1 MTRHLTA
8 SEKHQTMTR
17 LMATTQGRRRIAA
30 SVVGP
35 LRKIRDYTAV
45 GRRALQIDEL
55 PDGALPIYDIDPDVG
70 AFFVNEEAMLIQS
83 IQKTN
88 RITVPMYT
96 LTAYPTIQIQSIKER
111 RFDVM
116 KRITEKAKSQ
126 LFRAEDQATFGTLSA
141 AAALNTNISVSAANF
156 SMDTMAD
163 AYSFVE
169 ANDLRVDKVF
179 INPRNAPVFRTA
191 GRDFLDFETQRELL
205 KTGYLGVL
213 WGAEIHQSNM
223 VPVNQVLIVTEP
235 EYLGVSPTRIDLTI
249 LPCDDLKKLQ
259 LGFVLFEHL
268 GTAVHNP
275 LGVKGILITP

>member
-8 SEKHQTMTR
+8 SEKQQTLTR
-17 LMATTQGRRRIAA
+17 MMATQQGRRRIAA

-96 LTAYPTIQIQSIKER
+96 LTAYPTIQIQNIKER

-141 AAALNTNISVSAANF
+141 AAAQSTNIAVTAANF
-156 SMDTMAD
+156 SMDTMAE
-163 AYSFVE
+163 AYSYVE

-249 LPCDDLKKLQ
+249 LPYDELKKLQ

-275 LGVKGILITP
+275 LGVKGILIS